1 MLFST
6 LTFYLIHAFTHSRIT
21 LSPMATKT
29 KPYPQ
34 QDFCEKFL
42 LSVDDY
48 HRMGEIGIFDDKP
61 RVELIDGDILVRS
74 PITPYHTSHVDK
86 VGQFFILKLGEKVN
100 VRSQGSVRLDKF
112 SEPEPDIALL
122 RRKENYYQDAHPAPE
137 DIHLLIEVAVE
148 TVKKDRTL
156 KLEKYARSG
165 IPEYWIIIPKEGI
178 IEVYRKPEGET
189 YLEKSTFRKAD
200 EWRYEAF
207 DLQVKG
213 SDFLI

>member
-1 MLFST
+1 
-6 LTFYLIHAFTHSRIT
+6 
-21 LSPMATKT
+21 MATKT

-34 QDFCEKFL
+34 QEFCEKFL

-74 PITPYHTSHVDK
+74 PITPYHNSHVSK
-86 VGQFFILKLGEKVN
+86 VSDYFHRALSNQVIVWTQN
-100 VRSQGSVRLDKF
+100 SVRLDKF

-156 KLEKYARSG
+156 KLEKYARSR

-178 IEVYRKPEGET
+178 IEVYQNPKEGT
-189 YLEKSTFRKAD
+189 YLEKNTFRKAD
-200 EWRYEAF
+200 EWCYEAF

>member
-1 MLFST
+1 MT
-6 LTFYLIHAFTHSRIT
+6 
-21 LSPMATKT
+21 T

-74 PITPYHTSHVDK
+74 PITPYHNSHVSK
-86 VGQFFILKLGEKVN
+86 VSDYFHRVLSNQVIVWTQN
-100 VRSQGSVRLDKF
+100 SVRLDKF

-122 RRKENYYQDAHPAPE
+122 RKKENYYQDAHPSPE

-156 KLEKYARSG
+156 KLQKYARSG

-178 IEVYRKPEGET
+178 TEIYRRPEGET
-189 YLEKSTFRKAD
+189 YLEKNTFRKED
-200 EWRYEAF
+200 EWYYEAF